1 MTQEQ
6 RAALKVVEADIL
18 FEANAEA
25 HDEHVEVEGVTMSRR
40 PGGALVAVDNGQYVL
55 ECRQDAEG
63 TLHCTL
69 ITDYG
74 FCKSE
79 CSYCE
84 IDIHGNINFD

>member
-1 MTQEQ
+1 MNNLQ
-6 RAALKVVEADIL
+6 RDAIKIVEAEIL
-18 FEANAEA
+18 LEANENAY
-25 HDEHVEVEGVTMSRR
+25 DEHIELHGVTMARR
-40 PGGALVAVDNGQYVL
+40 PNGDIVAVDNGQYVL
-55 ECRQDAEG
+55 ECRPDADG

>member
-1 MTQEQ
+1 MNQLQ
-6 RAALKVVEADIL
+6 REAIKTVEAEIL
-18 FEANAEA
+18 FEANENA
-25 HDEHVEVEGVTMSRR
+25 HDEYIVDGDYTFSRR
-40 PGGALVAVDNGQYVL
+40 PNGDIVAVDNGQYVL